1 MQDVKFNYQNIAV
14 TFEQD
19 TFTVN
24 NKNLFVNTD
33 RYQCVAVLQKDGAV
47 IAQKPLDVS
56 VAPLSSASF
65 AMPFADHEDGEY
77 AVTISFRLKQDTLWA
92 AAGHEVAFG
101 QKVYQ
106 KPFIWKKS
114 EKPLRVIRGKL
125 NIGVKGED
133 FDVLFSVLN
142 GGLVSYRYAGVE
154 MIEKIP
160 MPNFWR
166 APVDNDMGSLATARY
181 AQWKIASL
189 YITHKQVDAAKTTQY
204 HTVFADNPI
213 KVTTQD
219 HAVTVAF
226 VYHMPTTPHST
237 CEVAYTVYGDG
248 AVETKLSYDP
258 VRELGDMPEF
268 GMMFHLNA
276 DYDHVTWYGLGAQET
291 YADRKEGAKL
301 GIYHNKV
308 SDNLAKYLVPQECGN
323 KMGVR
328 WAKVTDARGR
338 GMMFAGD
345 AINFS
350 ALPYT
355 PHEME
360 GALHEFEL
368 PNVHYTVVR
377 AALGQMGVAGDDSWG
392 ARVHPE
398 YRLDAQNRME
408 FAFVF
413 KGI

>member
-1 MQDVKFNYQNIAV
+1 
-14 TFEQD
+14 
-19 TFTVN
+19 
-24 NKNLFVNTD
+24 
-33 RYQCVAVLQKDGAV
+33 
-47 IAQKPLDVS
+47 
-56 VAPLSSASF
+56 
-65 AMPFADHEDGEY
+65 
-77 AVTISFRLKQDTLWA
+77 
-92 AAGHEVAFG
+92 
-101 QKVYQ
+101 
-106 KPFIWKKS
+106 
-114 EKPLRVIRGKL
+114 
-125 NIGVKGED
+125 
-133 FDVLFSVLN
+133 
-142 GGLVSYRYAGVE
+142 
-154 MIEKIP
+154 
-160 MPNFWR
+160 
-166 APVDNDMGSLATARY
+166 
-181 AQWKIASL
+181 
-189 YITHKQVDAAKTTQY
+189 
-204 HTVFADNPI
+204 
-213 KVTTQD
+213 
-219 HAVTVAF
+219 
-226 VYHMPTTPHST
+226 
-237 CEVAYTVYGDG
+237 
-248 AVETKLSYDP
+248 
-258 VRELGDMPEF
+258 
-268 GMMFHLNA
+268 MMFHLNA

-368 PNVHYTVVR
+368 PNVPYTVVR